1 VSPLVHEMPEEVSQ
15 VSTVPPPAST
25 AQALGMLKSAMGYL
39 SAADATE
46 MAAET
51 QAQCLHVL
59 EQINSMGTAARASI
73 LAAFTSAQGY
83 SADADYSPRAWLI
96 NRTHITKGAAV
107 AYTAWA
113 RRAAAHPLVAV
124 ALAAGEVSE
133 SFARTICQWT
143 ERLPEDCR
151 ETADTILVGAAQAGM
166 DLRDLTG
173 LAGEIY
179 ARSLPDTHDDGPDD
193 SFEDRSVKLETTFEG
208 AGVLSGELTPEC
220 ASIVTT
226 VLDALSAP
234 AGAEDTRTQAQR
246 YHDALHE
253 AMQRL
258 VSSGLLP
265 ERGGQPVK
273 AWVHISLADLLVLDG
288 SSALQEEWV
297 ARVRAQWAAHRA
309 EASAGGSDGGAW
321 LDGDAA
327 TAMTCDAAMAPIV
340 TGEVNPAALDE
351 LVRLCVDLDRL
362 RHHGADGDTSAP
374 APAPDTTRAWEALEQ
389 AIIGKAVDLLSGPGG
404 LASFLRRRQLGA
416 RLGGP
421 SLPLDIGYSETIPAG
436 IRNAVILRDKHCQ
449 WAGRC
454 NQPASACQVHHVKH
468 KANGG
473 KTSVRDCVLLC
484 WFHHQVVIHRWGWTL
499 VLNPDGTTTAWNPD
513 KTKVLHS
520 HSPPARP
527 G

>member
-1 VSPLVHEMPEEVSQ
+1 M
-15 VSTVPPPAST
+15 STVPPPAST

-39 SAADATE
+39 SAADATA

-73 LAAFTSAQGY
+73 LAAFTSSQGY

-96 NRTHITKGAAV
+96 NRTHITKGTAV

-208 AGVLSGELTPEC
+208 AGALTGDLTPEC

-327 TAMTCDAAMAPIV
+327 TAMACDAAMAPYV
-340 TGEVNPAALDE
+340 TCEVDPGALGPGTTLPGQGRHGAAPPDRLHRALDIQPGRTGAAPRQDPPE
-351 LVRLCVDLDRL
+351 DLRL
-362 RHHGADGDTSAP
+362 
-374 APAPDTTRAWEALEQ
+374 
-389 AIIGKAVDLLSGPGG
+389 
-404 LASFLRRRQLGA
+404 
-416 RLGGP
+416 
-421 SLPLDIGYSETIPAG
+421 LPLPD
-436 IRNAVILRDKHCQ
+436 
-449 WAGRC
+449 
-454 NQPASACQVHHVKH
+454 
-468 KANGG
+468 
-473 KTSVRDCVLLC
+473 
-484 WFHHQVVIHRWGWTL
+484 HHQGL
-499 VLNPDGTTTAWNPD
+499 LPDPFLPDHHQAQRRPAHAGHPRRPRRTRLDTAA
-513 KTKVLHS
+513 
-520 HSPPARP
+520 SPHTGLTQA
-527 G
+527 

>member
-1 VSPLVHEMPEEVSQ
+1 VSPLVREMPEEVSQ

-25 AQALGMLKSAMGYL
+25 AQALSMLKSAMGYL
-39 SAADATE
+39 SAADATA

-73 LAAFTSAQGY
+73 LAAFTSSQGY

-208 AGVLSGELTPEC
+208 AGALTADLTPEC

-362 RHHGADGDTSAP
+362 RHHGAGGGISAP

-454 NQPASACQVHHVKH
+454 NQPASVCQVHHVKH

-499 VLNPDGTTTAWNPD
+499 VLNPDGTTTAWNKD